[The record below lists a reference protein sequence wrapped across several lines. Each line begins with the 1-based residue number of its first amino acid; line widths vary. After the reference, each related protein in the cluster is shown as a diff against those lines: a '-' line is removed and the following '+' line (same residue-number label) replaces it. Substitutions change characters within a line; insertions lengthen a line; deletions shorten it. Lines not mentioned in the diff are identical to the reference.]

1 MADKPAVNI
10 ICSDR
15 ARNGKTLLAR
25 LLADWLR
32 LSGERAFIID
42 LDAPDAPLAARYPQR
57 SLAAD
62 FGRIEGRVA
71 AFDTII
77 GDPGRDFI
85 IDVPA
90 RELDAFL
97 EEAVEVAFFEEA
109 ARAGMDIVFFFI
121 VDRSLRSIRRARA
134 LAAAQPSH
142 QLFPV
147 RNKAIG
153 DLLDDE
159 EASELYLDLYLK
171 GEVALPK
178 LSAAA
183 LATVEGPNFSF
194 RDFSL
199 GRIEA
204 PTSFQHYE
212 LSDFCDTVFAQFG
225 KLQFRLDMD
234 GLKDMGLI

>member
-25 LLADWLR
+25 LMTDWLT
-32 LSGERAFIID
+32 LSGEQAFVID
-42 LDAPDAPLAARYPQR
+42 LDAPDAPLAARYPAY

-62 FGRIEGRVA
+62 FSRVGGRVA
-71 AFDTII
+71 VFDTII
-77 GDPGRDFI
+77 GAPERDFI
-85 IDVPA
+85 IDLPA
-90 RELDAFL
+90 RELESFFR
-97 EEAVEVAFFEEA
+97 EAAAIAFFEEA
-109 ARAGMDIVFFFI
+109 ERAGMEVVLFFV
-121 VDRSLRSIRRARA
+121 VDRA
-134 LAAAQPSH
+134 LASIRHARELAAAHPAQR
-142 QLFPV
+142 LFPV
-147 RNKAIG
+147 RNGFIG

-171 GEVALPK
+171 GELALPK
-178 LSAAA
+178 LSPESM
-183 LATVEGPNFSF
+183 ATVEGARFSF

-204 PTSFQHYE
+204 PNSFQHYE
-212 LSDFCDTVFAQFG
+212 ISEFCDTVFSQFG
-225 KLQFRLDMD
+225 KLRFRLDME